1 MSPCRDTYRRCASFA
16 LVLALVLI
24 ALPSLLNAQ
33 TAPNAPTV
41 QSSDDFPKM
50 EWFIGYQWLNPGG
63 NKPDHSTPPV
73 AVKLPS
79 LPWGFGTNLS
89 YNFTKNLALEGN
101 FGGNYSKHANEEAVS
116 IGPKLTFRGEEGVDF
131 FVHTLLGINHLA
143 PKTSLHNSNGIG
155 AVLGG
160 GMDLKLWK
168 PVSLRLFE
176 ADYEWARHN
185 FSSVVG
191 PEDSQLRRPGYN
203 GVRLTTGLVFNI
215 GGAPEV
221 PVAAACS
228 IDHNEVLVGE
238 PLHAT
243 VAASNFNP
251 KHPLTYTWASSG
263 GKIEG
268 KDTAATIDTTGAAP
282 GTYTATAR
290 VVDARKKKNGE
301 ASCTSNF
308 TVKPLN
314 PPQISCTADP
324 GTVEIGTPST
334 VTCTCTSPDNATV
347 TVGGWTSSAGSVAGS
362 GNSATFTTTGASAGP
377 ATINATCTDSRGLTA
392 SATSTVTVNN
402 PPLPPAPV
410 VDKVLEARLALHS
423 VYFVTDK
430 PSATAPN
437 AGMVKS
443 QEGILVDL
451 AADFKKYLEAKPDAH
466 LTLEGHAD
474 VRGSVPYNQ
483 ALSERRVARV
493 KGFLIEQGV
502 PEANLETKAFGK
514 QHNLTMEEVKSAVEQ
529 NPELTT
535 EERARFLRNMQV
547 IKWASN
553 RRVDVTLNATG
564 QAETT
569 SVRQYP
575 FNAADSLTLIG
586 GREADRKAAAAK
598 RAAAAPKAPA
608 AKKGAKK
615 PTKKQ

>member
-1 MSPCRDTYRRCASFA
+1 MSPSHKTYRRCASVA

-33 TAPNAPTV
+33 TAPNDTV
-41 QSSDDFPKM
+41 PKA

-63 NKPDHSTPPV
+63 YIPDQNVPPN

-79 LPWGFGTNLS
+79 ITPGAGTSLA
-89 YNFTKNLALEGN
+89 YNFTKNLALEGDYGLN
-101 FGGNYSKHANEEAVS
+101 FNHFATINTFTA
-116 IGPKLTFRGEEGVDF
+116 GPKLTWRGEDVNF
-131 FVHTLLGINHLA
+131 FAHALLGYERFSAIGN
-143 PKTSLHNSNGIG
+143 LHHGGVAAI
-155 AVLGG
+155 LGG
-160 GMDLKLWK
+160 GMDIAFSKS
-168 PVSLRLFE
+168 VTIRLLE
-176 ADYEWARHN
+176 ADFQWSYQPLVNDSSIGLNRPNFKGAR
-185 FSSVVG
+185 
-191 PEDSQLRRPGYN
+191 LRT
-203 GVRLTTGLVFNI
+203 GVVFNW

-238 PLHAT
+238 PLHTT
-243 VAASNFNP
+243 VTASNFNP
-251 KHPLTYTWASSG
+251 KHTLTYSWTSSG

-268 KDTAATIDTTGAAP
+268 KDTGATIDTNGAAP
-282 GTYTATAR
+282 GTYSATAR
-290 VVDARKKKNGE
+290 VSDPKSKKNGE
-301 ASCTSNF
+301 ATCTSSF
-308 TVKPLN
+308 AVKPLN
-314 PPQISCTADP
+314 PPQISCSANP
-324 GTVEIGTPST
+324 ATVEIGTPST
-334 VTCTCTSPDNATV
+334 VTCSCTSPDNATV

-362 GNSATFTTTGASAGP
+362 GNSATLATTGASAGT

-392 SATSTVTVNN
+392 SASSSVTVNN
-402 PPLPPAPV
+402 PPPPPAPV

-430 PSATAPN
+430 PSEKAPN

-443 QEGILVDL
+443 QEETLVAL
-451 AADFKKYLEAKPDAH
+451 ATDFKKYLEAKPDAH

-514 QHNLTMEEVKSAVEQ
+514 QHNLTTAEVKSAVEQ
-529 NPELTT
+529 NPELTK

-553 RRVDVTLNATG
+553 RRVDVTLNAAG

-615 PTKKQ
+615 PMKKQ